1 MARPV
6 YKTRKPKGISLELDI
21 CDILERYS
29 KDTSI
34 PESRVMDKA
43 LKEYFENHGIK

>member
-1 MARPV
+1 MGKPSYV
-6 YKTRKPKGISLELDI
+6 NRKPKCVSIDKPI
-21 CDILERYS
+21 CEVFERYS

-34 PESRVMDKA
+34 PESRIIDKA